1 MNFYEKL
8 EKLLEHWQEHNT
20 EHAKSY
26 LKWAEEA
33 RSSNLE
39 RIAQLLE
46 RAHQE
51 TLKINT
57 IFEEA
62 KEILKEV

>member
-1 MNFYEKL
+1 MELREKL
-8 EKLLEHWQEHNT
+8 EKLLTHWQEHNT
-20 EHAKSY
+20 EHAKGY
-26 LKWAEEA
+26 LKWSEDA
-33 RSSNLE
+33 RSANLE
-39 RIAQLLE
+39 RVAQLLE